1 MTAEK
6 DQKSTDAE
14 VKDEVKSFKDKIYD
28 EGLSQPDFFFFF
40 LRA

>member
-14 VKDEVKSFKDKIYD
+14 VKDEAKRFKDKVYD
-28 EGLSQPDFFFFF
+28 EGLSQLNFFFF